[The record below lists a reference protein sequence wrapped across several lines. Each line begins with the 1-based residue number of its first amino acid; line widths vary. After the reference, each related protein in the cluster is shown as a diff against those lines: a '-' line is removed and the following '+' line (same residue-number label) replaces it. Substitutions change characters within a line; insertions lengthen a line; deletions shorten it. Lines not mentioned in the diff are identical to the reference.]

1 MSSMARKRARAKTST
16 INRVSSVVPSVLE
29 RYCRGLDGWP
39 RSWMGWEKDLPPGE
53 KLVACFRPFLEDLI
67 ASDLSPK
74 TIQKHVDNL
83 WALGGEII
91 RDLNENPSLSRK
103 PIEQILDDRIDDEG
117 GPLVYAMESEEPLQ
131 RSFDSPCRYIYR
143 FFSQSPP

>member
-1 MSSMARKRARAKTST
+1 MTRKRAAAKTST
-16 INRVSSVVPSVLE
+16 INRATPTSPFLLE
-29 RYCRGLDGWP
+29 RYCRGLDAWP

-53 KLVACFRPFLEDLI
+53 QLVACFRPFLEDLV

-91 RDLNENPSLSRK
+91 RDLNETPSLRRK
-103 PIEQILDDRIDDEG
+103 TIEQLLDDRINDDG
-117 GPLVYAMESEEPLQ
+117 GPLLYGVDSEEQQ
-131 RSFDSPCRYIYR
+131 RSFDSTCRKLYR
-143 FFSQSPP
+143 FLSQSTH

>member
-1 MSSMARKRARAKTST
+1 MARKRTAAKTST
-16 INRVSSVVPSVLE
+16 INRATTVSPSLLE
-29 RYCRGLDGWP
+29 RYCRGLDTWP

-53 KLVACFRPFLEDLI
+53 QLVACFRPFLEDLV

-91 RDLNENPSLSRK
+91 RDLNENPFLRK
-103 PIEQILDDRIDDEG
+103 KTIQQLLDDRINDDG
-117 GPLVYAMESEEPLQ
+117 GPLLYGVDSEEQQ
-131 RSFDSPCRYIYR
+131 RSFDSTCRKLYH
-143 FFSQSPP
+143 FLSQSPP

>member
-1 MSSMARKRARAKTST
+1 MARKRATAKTST
-16 INRVSSVVPSVLE
+16 INRAAPVSSSLMD
-29 RYCRGLDGWP
+29 RYCRGLETWP

-53 KLVACFRPFLEDLI
+53 QLVACFRPFLEDLA

-91 RDLNENPSLSRK
+91 RDLNETPSLRRK
-103 PIEQILDDRIDDEG
+103 TIKQLLDDRIDDDG
-117 GPLVYAMESEEPLQ
+117 GPLLYGVNSEEQQ
-131 RSFDSPCRYIYR
+131 RSFDSTCRKLYR
-143 FFSQSPP
+143 FLSQPTR

>member
-1 MSSMARKRARAKTST
+1 MARKQTSVKTST
-16 INRVSSVVPSVLE
+16 INGGDPASPSSLE

-39 RSWMGWEKDLPPGE
+39 RAWMGMEKDLPPGK
-53 KLVACFRPFLEDLI
+53 KLVACFRPFLEGLV

-91 RDLNENPSLSRK
+91 RDLHENPFLRRK
-103 PIEQILDDRIDDEG
+103 PIEQILADRIDDEG
-117 GPLVYAMESEEPLQ
+117 GPLVYAMESEEDQQ
-131 RSFDSPCRYIYR
+131 RSFDSTCKKLYR
-143 FFSQSPP
+143 FLSHLPR

>member
-1 MSSMARKRARAKTST
+1 MARKPTAAKTST
-16 INRVSSVVPSVLE
+16 INRATTVSPSLLE
-29 RYCRGLDGWP
+29 RYCRGLDTWP

-53 KLVACFRPFLEDLI
+53 QLVACFRPFLEDLV

-91 RDLNENPSLSRK
+91 RDLNETPSLRRK
-103 PIEQILDDRIDDEG
+103 TIEQLLDDRIDDDG
-117 GPLVYAMESEEPLQ
+117 GPLLYGVDSEEQQ
-131 RSFDSPCRYIYR
+131 RSFDSTCRKLYH
-143 FFSQSPP
+143 FLSQSTP